1 MILSLIFFFNFKCT
15 HPGWL
20 VIVVDS
26 WQGWFFQQCKIFLL
40 LSVFLQLLFKTICT
54 VINHFIYM
62 TFIHQCHEGE
72 NKTPFIHEP
81 GKLKDGFLKSNQVYK
96 GLGKEFCSLHSSF
109 YLCTFIFFQKS
120 KRQIILLTHGMPHCK
135 LLTTNDIRNLG
146 IKNR

>member
-1 MILSLIFFFNFKCT
+1 M
-15 HPGWL
+15 
-20 VIVVDS
+20 
-26 WQGWFFQQCKIFLL
+26 
-40 LSVFLQLLFKTICT
+40 SVFLQLLFKTICT

-146 IKNR
+146 IKNRWDTLKVYFCVQWIFYRLFHPPVHFFSLSLYIILSDMSS